1 MKRLN
6 QFTIVAE
13 VLLLVL
19 LIQVVTYYD
28 VKELFICFSD
38 ETCLFFS
45 KSNVNCAKKWMQWE
59 NVTTEPKF
67 FSFL

>member
-1 MKRLN
+1 MKQLN
-6 QFTIVAE
+6 QFTLVAE

-38 ETCLFFS
+38 EIIWKLVYFS
-45 KSNVNCAKKWMQWE
+45 QNQM
-59 NVTTEPKF
+59 
-67 FSFL
+67 